1 MFPATLRSLAFL
13 FPSFGS
19 VACSPKCCPFF
30 YELGHAG
37 MGSSSMWQ
45 IEISSSI
52 FSLEKN

>member
-19 VACSPKCCPFF
+19 VACSPKRCPFF